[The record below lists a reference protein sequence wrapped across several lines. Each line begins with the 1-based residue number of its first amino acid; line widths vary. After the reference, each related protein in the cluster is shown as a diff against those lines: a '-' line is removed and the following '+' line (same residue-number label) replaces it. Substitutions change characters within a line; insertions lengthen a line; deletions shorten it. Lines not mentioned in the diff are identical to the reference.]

1 MDRPVVL
8 IAGCRARCAVEVA
21 AEPTPTEETA
31 AAELV
36 RYLGKLGGASF
47 ELHRGEKSGAPVRIL
62 VGARAREADGLPLDQ
77 VRDDGFVLRAAPDR
91 IDLAGANDR
100 GTLYAAYEL
109 IERLG
114 VRWYAPGPENEYLPA
129 AGDLVVPRGT
139 EVINPSFRFRFLRA
153 LFSAMTG
160 LGKVDIFQPFAS
172 PRREQLLDWGVK
184 NRLNAAFWPFDDPA
198 VSAFFVRRGG
208 VACLD
213 HAHVLPHL
221 VPPDEYY
228 DSHPDYF
235 AKDDD
240 GRLFERRPNAYHMH
254 LCTSHPEVV
263 DLVVRKTLE
272 GMEDHPDSGFVS
284 ITHADGPYH
293 CRCPVCLSKCDQG
306 SLVFLGQEQIIRT
319 NCTVDFANRVAERF
333 CERWPDRSLQILGH
347 HQTIP
352 PPTVPVHPNVM
363 VKLACSPHGFVS
375 FNRPLED
382 PAGNHWVFQR
392 AIEGWTELGV
402 PLAYY
407 GYNPHSTFAHA
418 PFSAGRRFHQDIRW
432 LHHRGFV
439 GAEFQGEGTLW
450 GFYGLNHVAQSRTM
464 WDVDVDFDALQGDY
478 FRCLYGAAAEPVR
491 DLHEAFEQALVE
503 HEPMMK
509 GLGAFLPPEVLAR
522 GKELIREG
530 RDAEESDEVQV
541 RLDVLAAQVE
551 YGDRLMGARRAAAT
565 WNRTRDPGHLE
576 ALLRERDAVVSHIE
590 DNPVDGAYHLGGV
603 GGERGNINNYLT
615 GNLWG
620 VEEIKDHPFR
630 KPA

>member
-1 MDRPVVL
+1 
-8 IAGCRARCAVEVA
+8 
-21 AEPTPTEETA
+21 
-31 AAELV
+31 
-36 RYLGKLGGASF
+36 
-47 ELHRGEKSGAPVRIL
+47 
-62 VGARAREADGLPLDQ
+62 
-77 VRDDGFVLRAAPDR
+77 
-91 IDLAGANDR
+91 
-100 GTLYAAYEL
+100 
-109 IERLG
+109 
-114 VRWYAPGPENEYLPA
+114 
-129 AGDLVVPRGT
+129 
-139 EVINPSFRFRFLRA
+139 
-153 LFSAMTG
+153 
-160 LGKVDIFQPFAS
+160 
-172 PRREQLLDWGVK
+172 
-184 NRLNAAFWPFDDPA
+184 
-198 VSAFFVRRGG
+198 
-208 VACLD
+208 
-213 HAHVLPHL
+213 
-221 VPPDEYY
+221 
-228 DSHPDYF
+228 
-235 AKDDD
+235 
-240 GRLFERRPNAYHMH
+240 MH
-254 LCTSHPEVV
+254 LCTSNPEVI
-263 DLVVRKTLE
+263 DLIVQRALE
-272 GMEDHPDSGFVS
+272 AMDRHPDSGFVS
-284 ITHADGPYH
+284 IAHADGPYH
-293 CRCPVCLSKCDQG
+293 CRCPACLSKCDQG
-306 SLVFLGQEQIIRT
+306 SLVFLGREQIIRT
-319 NCTVDFANRVAERF
+319 NCTVAHANRVAERF
-333 CERWPDRSLQILGH
+333 CERWPDRSLLILGH

-375 FNRPLED
+375 FNRSLED

-392 AIEGWTELGV
+392 AVEGWAELGV

-407 GYNPHSTFAHA
+407 GYNPHSSFAHA

-432 LHHRGFV
+432 LHRRGFV

-478 FRCLYGAAAEPVR
+478 FRSLYGGAAEPVQA
-491 DLHEAFEQALVE
+491 LHEAFEQALVE

-551 YGDRLMGARRAAAT
+551 YGDRLMGARRAAET

-620 VEEIKDHPFR
+620 VEEIKDHPFGR
-630 KPA
+630 GS